1 MSAKAAPASI
11 DDYIAL
17 SSPEVREILEKV
29 RSAIRKAAPEAEET
43 ISYRIPAFTQ
53 DGVFLFFAA
62 FKKHIGIYP
71 PLAADSPLREELR
84 LYEGP
89 KRNLQIPLDGRIPYA
104 LITRIAKCRLTEHL
118 EAKASRKKRPPKAG
132 VRKRLG

>member
-11 DDYIAL
+11 DDYIAR
-17 SSPEVREILEKV
+17 SSPEGRGILERV
-29 RSAIRKAAPEAEET
+29 RSAIWKAAPEAEET

-53 DGVFLFFAA
+53 DGVFIFFAA

-71 PLAADSPLREELR
+71 PLAANSPLREELKP
-84 LYEGP
+84 YEGP

-104 LITRIAKCRLTEHL
+104 LITRIAKCRLAEHL
-118 EAKASRKKRPPKAG
+118 ETKARRKKRP
-132 VRKRLG
+132 R